1 MTIFGPEL
9 SVNPA
14 DPYGNLGLYGLPS
27 GQTAQQ
33 FYADPSLVAGGGQSG
48 WSAMTLPQ
56 QLGVITQG
64 LGAFSNLASLYSGF
78 KALSLQTKQFKVARD
93 AWNKNYENQVK
104 YYENSLRDRWTA
116 RAAGA
121 KARGRGF
128 ESMASWVGSRALTGE
143 VPGSHAG
150 SPQEY
155 YKRNSA
161 QENRPNP
168 GG

>member
-14 DPYGNLGLYGLPS
+14 DPYGNLGSYGLPA

-33 FYADPSLVAGGGQSG
+33 FYGDPSLAAAGGGQTG
-48 WSAMTLPQ
+48 WSALTMPQ
-56 QLGVITQG
+56 QMGVITQG
-64 LGAFSNLASLYSGF
+64 LGAFGNLASLYSGF
-78 KALSLQTKQFKVARD
+78 KALSLQKKQFKFAKD
-93 AWNKNYENQVK
+93 AWNKNYANQVK
-104 YYENSLRDRWTA
+104 DYENSLKDRWTA
-116 RAAGA
+116 RNAGA
-121 KARGRGF
+121 NARGRGF
-128 ESMASWVGSRALTGE
+128 ESMGSWVGSRALTGE

-150 SPQEY
+150 SAQEF

-161 QENRPNP
+161 QENRPI